1 MEPDRAGRCGLTI
14 ADLLRA
20 DGAFWKDALMPESSA
35 QPPAVELP
43 SRGGAGRRASLVTFD
58 QGISSASNLLML
70 IWVAHALSAA
80 DFGRFSLVFFVWV
93 FTQNGVVRSL
103 VSSTVMVHPEDADER
118 PRDVLGAAVLLSL
131 GVGLL
136 CVLAGAGIWW
146 AGSDIGPPLLLV
158 GVLMPLLGVQ
168 DAGRYIGIAE
178 SRPMRA
184 VVLDSLWLGLMVAAF
199 VAVEVAHGATL
210 MWLVAAWAGTGALS
224 GIWVYVQHGVPRARE
239 MSFDWLRER
248 WHFSWRSLVAS
259 SSSAAV
265 ALVGSSLMAIVSG
278 PLAVAAV
285 RAALLL
291 ERPSTTVQMAVA
303 TSAATDIAR
312 EQSDNAGLLRHQRRT
327 MIASFVV
334 AAINLGILLVIPDSV
349 GKLLLGNVWK
359 IVEPLLLVVGFHVV
373 AIAAQSGVRAA
384 LMGRRQIQSV
394 MVVDILG
401 TVLSIIGLVI
411 GAALADAEGA
421 MWGGVVG
428 QAITA
433 VVWWV
438 VLLRH
443 LAAREP
449 VRSTEPPAPEPTD
462 APVF

>member
-1 MEPDRAGRCGLTI
+1 
-14 ADLLRA
+14 
-20 DGAFWKDALMPESSA
+20 
-35 QPPAVELP
+35 
-43 SRGGAGRRASLVTFD
+43 VTFD
-58 QGISSASNLLML
+58 QAISSASNLLML

-118 PRDVLGAAVLLSL
+118 PRSVLGAAVLLSL
-131 GVGLL
+131 AVGALCGVL
-136 CVLAGAGIWW
+136 GAGLWW
-146 AGSDIGPPLLLV
+146 AGSNIGPPLLLV

-168 DAGRYIGIAE
+168 DVGRFIAIAE
-178 SRPMRA
+178 SKPGRA
-184 VVLDSLWLGLMVAAF
+184 VVLDSIWLGLMLAGF
-199 VAVEVAHGATL
+199 VVVEVSHGATL

-224 GIWVYVQHGVPRARE
+224 GLWVFVQHGMPRARE
-239 MSFDWLRER
+239 LSLDWLRER

-265 ALVGSSLMAIVSG
+265 ALIGSSLMAIVSG
-278 PLAVAAV
+278 PLAVAGV

-291 ERPSTTVQMAVA
+291 ERPSTTVQTAVA

-312 EQSDNAGLLRHQRRT
+312 EKSDNAGLLRHQRRT
-327 MIASFVV
+327 MTASILV
-334 AAINLGILLVIPDSV
+334 ALLNLAVLMVIPDSV

-359 IVEPLLLVVGFHVV
+359 IVEPLLLVVGFHVGV
-373 AIAAQSGVRAA
+373 LAAQSGVRAA
-384 LMGRRQIQSV
+384 LMGRRQIHSV
-394 MVVDILG
+394 MIVDITG

-411 GAALADAEGA
+411 GAAIADAEGA

-428 QAITA
+428 QGITA
-433 VVWWV
+433 VIWWS

-443 LAAREP
+443 LAQHAQAP
-449 VRSTEPPAPEPTD
+449 DPEPAET
-462 APVF
+462 PVT

>member
-1 MEPDRAGRCGLTI
+1 MQDPT
-14 ADLLRA
+14 
-20 DGAFWKDALMPESSA
+20 PET
-35 QPPAVELP
+35 PVIDLP
-43 SRGGAGRRASLVTFD
+43 SRGGAGRRAGLVTFD

-118 PRDVLGAAVLLSL
+118 PRSVLGAAVLLSL
-131 GVGLL
+131 AVGALCGVL
-136 CVLAGAGIWW
+136 GAGLWW
-146 AGSDIGPPLLLV
+146 AGSNIGPPLLLV

-168 DAGRYIGIAE
+168 DVGRFIAIAE
-178 SRPMRA
+178 SKPGRA
-184 VVLDSLWLGLMVAAF
+184 VVLDSIWLGLMLGGF
-199 VAVEVAHGATL
+199 VAVEVSHGATL
-210 MWLVAAWAGTGALS
+210 MWLVAGWAGTGALS
-224 GIWVYVQHGVPRARE
+224 GVWVFVQHGIPRARE
-239 MSFDWLRER
+239 LTLDWLRER

-278 PLAVAAV
+278 PLAVAGV

-291 ERPSTTVQMAVA
+291 ERPSTTVQTAVA

-312 EQSDNAGLLRHQRRT
+312 EKSDNAGLLRHQRRT
-327 MIASFVV
+327 MTASILV
-334 AAINLGILLVIPDSV
+334 ALLNLAVLMVIPDSV

-359 IVEPLLLVVGFHVV
+359 IVEPLLLVVGFHVGV
-373 AIAAQSGVRAA
+373 LAAQSGVRAA
-384 LMGRRQIQSV
+384 LMGRRQIHSV
-394 MVVDILG
+394 MIVDITG
-401 TVLSIIGLVI
+401 TVLSIVGLVI
-411 GAALADAEGA
+411 GAALADAQGA

-428 QAITA
+428 QGITA
-433 VVWWV
+433 VIWWS

-443 LAAREP
+443 LAQHEQVP
-449 VRSTEPPAPEPTD
+449 DPEPADT
-462 APVF
+462 PVT

>member
-1 MEPDRAGRCGLTI
+1 
-14 ADLLRA
+14 
-20 DGAFWKDALMPESSA
+20 
-35 QPPAVELP
+35 
-43 SRGGAGRRASLVTFD
+43 VTLD
-58 QGISSASNLLML
+58 QGVSSASNLVML
-70 IWVAHALSAA
+70 IWVAHTLSAA

-103 VSSTVMVHPEDADER
+103 VSSTVMVHPKDAAER
-118 PRDVLGAAVLLSL
+118 PRVVIGPAVLLSL
-131 GVGLL
+131 LVGVL
-136 CVLAGAGIWW
+136 CMVAGAGIWW
-146 AGSDIGPPLLLV
+146 AGSSIGPPLLLV

-168 DAGRYIGIAE
+168 DVGRFIAIAQAKAG
-178 SRPMRA
+178 RA
-184 VVLDSLWLGLMVAAF
+184 VVLDSIWLGLMLAAF
-199 VAVEVAHGATL
+199 IVVQVTHGATL

-224 GIWVYVQHGVPRARE
+224 GIWVFVQHGAPRARE
-239 MSFDWLRER
+239 LSLDWLRER

-291 ERPSTTVQMAVA
+291 ERPSTTVQTAVA

-327 MIASFVV
+327 MTVSIAV
-334 AAINLGILLVIPDSV
+334 AIVNLGILLVIPDSV
-349 GKLLLGNVWK
+349 GKLLLGNVWE
-359 IVEPLLLVVGFHVV
+359 IVEPLLLVVGFHVGV
-373 AIAAQSGVRAA
+373 LAAQSGVRAA
-384 LMGRRQIQSV
+384 LMGRRQIQAV
-394 MVVDILG
+394 MLVDITS
-401 TVLSIIGLVI
+401 TVLSIAGLVI
-411 GAALADAEGA
+411 GATLADAEGA

-433 VVWWV
+433 TIWWI

-443 LAAREP
+443 LADHQP
-449 VRSTEPPAPEPTD
+449 VPPAEPPETEPTD

>member
-1 MEPDRAGRCGLTI
+1 MQDPSVET
-14 ADLLRA
+14 
-20 DGAFWKDALMPESSA
+20 
-35 QPPAVELP
+35 PAIDLP
-43 SRGGAGRRASLVTFD
+43 SRGGAGRRAGLVTFD

-118 PRDVLGAAVLLSL
+118 PRSVLGAAVLLSL
-131 GVGLL
+131 AVGALCALL
-136 CVLAGAGIWW
+136 GGGLWW
-146 AGSDIGPPLLLV
+146 AGSNIGPPLLLV

-168 DAGRYIGIAE
+168 DAGRFIAIAE
-178 SRPMRA
+178 SKPVRA
-184 VVLDSLWLGLMVAAF
+184 VVLDSIWLGLMLGGF
-199 VAVEVAHGATL
+199 VAVEVSHGATL

-224 GIWVYVQHGVPRARE
+224 GVWVFVQHGIPRARE
-239 MSFDWLRER
+239 LSLDWLRER

-265 ALVGSSLMAIVSG
+265 ALIGSSLMAIVSG
-278 PLAVAAV
+278 PLAVAGV

-291 ERPSTTVQMAVA
+291 ERPSTTVQTAVA

-312 EQSDNAGLLRHQRRT
+312 EKSDNAGLLRHQRRT
-327 MIASFVV
+327 MTASILV
-334 AAINLGILLVIPDSV
+334 ALANLAVLMVIPDSV

-359 IVEPLLLVVGFHVV
+359 IVEPLLLVVGFHVGV
-373 AIAAQSGVRAA
+373 LAAQSGVRAA
-384 LMGRRQIQSV
+384 LMGRRQIHSV
-394 MVVDILG
+394 MIVDITG
-401 TVLSIIGLVI
+401 TVLSIVGLVI
-411 GAALADAEGA
+411 GAALADAQGA

-428 QAITA
+428 QGITA
-433 VVWWV
+433 VLWWS

-443 LAAREP
+443 LAQHEQ
-449 VRSTEPPAPEPTD
+449 VSDPEPADT
-462 APVF
+462 PVT

>member
-1 MEPDRAGRCGLTI
+1 MQDPSGETPEIEP
-14 ADLLRA
+14 
-20 DGAFWKDALMPESSA
+20 P
-35 QPPAVELP
+35 V
-43 SRGGAGRRASLVTFD
+43 RGGAGRRAGMVTFD
-58 QGISSASNLLML
+58 QAVSSASNLLML

-118 PRDVLGAAVLLSL
+118 PRSVLGAAVLLSL
-131 GVGLL
+131 AVGALCGV
-136 CVLAGAGIWW
+136 VGAGLWF

-168 DAGRYIGIAE
+168 DVGRFIAIAE
-178 SRPMRA
+178 SKAGRA
-184 VVLDSLWLGLMVAAF
+184 VVLDSIWLGLMLAAF
-199 VAVEVAHGATL
+199 VAVELSHGATL
-210 MWLVAAWAGTGALS
+210 MWLVTAWAGTGALS
-224 GIWVYVQHGVPRARE
+224 GLWVFVQHGIPRARE
-239 MSFDWLRER
+239 LSLDWLRER

-278 PLAVAAV
+278 PLAVAGV

-291 ERPSTTVQMAVA
+291 ERPSTTVQTAVA

-312 EQSDNAGLLRHQRRT
+312 ENSDNAGLLRHQRRT
-327 MIASFVV
+327 MTASTLV
-334 AAINLGILLVIPDSV
+334 ALLNLGVLLVIPDSV
-349 GKLLLGNVWK
+349 GKLVLGNVWE
-359 IVEPLLLVVGFHVV
+359 IVEPLLLVVGFHVGV
-373 AIAAQSGVRAA
+373 LAAQSGVRAA
-384 LMGRRQIQSV
+384 LMGRRQIHSV
-394 MVVDILG
+394 MIVDITG

-411 GAALADAEGA
+411 GASIADAEGA

-428 QAITA
+428 QGITA
-433 VVWWV
+433 VLWWS

-443 LAAREP
+443 LAQHEQ
-449 VRSTEPPAPEPTD
+449 VSDPEPAET
-462 APVF
+462 PVT

>member
-1 MEPDRAGRCGLTI
+1 MQDPSVET
-14 ADLLRA
+14 
-20 DGAFWKDALMPESSA
+20 
-35 QPPAVELP
+35 PAIDLP
-43 SRGGAGRRASLVTFD
+43 SRGGAGRRAGLVTFD

-118 PRDVLGAAVLLSL
+118 PRSVLGAAVLLSL
-131 GVGLL
+131 AVGALCALL
-136 CVLAGAGIWW
+136 GGGLWW
-146 AGSDIGPPLLLV
+146 AGSNIGPPLLLV

-168 DAGRYIGIAE
+168 DAGRFIAIAE
-178 SRPMRA
+178 SKPVRA
-184 VVLDSLWLGLMVAAF
+184 VVLDSIWLGLMFGGF
-199 VAVEVAHGATL
+199 VAVEVSHGATL

-224 GIWVYVQHGVPRARE
+224 GMWVFVQHGIPRARE
-239 MSFDWLRER
+239 LSLDWLRER

-265 ALVGSSLMAIVSG
+265 ALIGSSLMAIVSG
-278 PLAVAAV
+278 PLAVAGV

-291 ERPSTTVQMAVA
+291 ERPSTTVQTAVA

-312 EQSDNAGLLRHQRRT
+312 EKSDNAGLLRHQRRT
-327 MIASFVV
+327 MTASILV
-334 AAINLGILLVIPDSV
+334 ALANLAVLMVIPDSV

-359 IVEPLLLVVGFHVV
+359 IVEPLLLVVGFHVGV
-373 AIAAQSGVRAA
+373 LAAQSGVRAA
-384 LMGRRQIQSV
+384 LMGRRQIHSV
-394 MVVDILG
+394 MIVDITG
-401 TVLSIIGLVI
+401 TVLSIVGLVI
-411 GAALADAEGA
+411 GAALADAQGA

-428 QAITA
+428 QGITA
-433 VVWWV
+433 VLWWS

-443 LAAREP
+443 LAQHEQ
-449 VRSTEPPAPEPTD
+449 VSDPEPADT
-462 APVF
+462 PVT